1 MFLDI
6 QRNLELGTSETGLW
20 GGWGGVAASEF
31 LFVLHF
37 FKPKFNHCL
46 PLSVNHY
53 YLTNSCCRDLIDLF
67 SSIDLDVYY
76 LALKVRG
83 LSARTPCQGWGWGY
97 TSVDQQ
103 VEILQ
108 MRKYHRYKYHKH
120 WNILDTEILII
131 LKCYTHRNVE
141 ITTTFSQAW
150 AQAEFQQG
158 CSCQRGRRH
167 CAWPGRRWLK
177 VSIVFVIVVGD
188 VVVVVIVVVV
198 VVVIVVVFV
207 VIVVDVVVVVAVVVV
222 VVVVDAVVVVAHD
235 IVDGVIVV
243 VGEISKKGW
252 IPFLIS

>member
-1 MFLDI
+1 MFVFKCFLI
-6 QRNLELGTSETGLW
+6 FREIWNWAPRRQGSEED
-20 GGWGGVAASEF
+20 GGVLQQVSFF
-31 LFVLHF
+31 LFYIF

-120 WNILDTEILII
+120 
-131 LKCYTHRNVE
+131 
-141 ITTTFSQAW
+141 
-150 AQAEFQQG
+150 
-158 CSCQRGRRH
+158 
-167 CAWPGRRWLK
+167 
-177 VSIVFVIVVGD
+177 
-188 VVVVVIVVVV
+188 
-198 VVVIVVVFV
+198 
-207 VIVVDVVVVVAVVVV
+207 
-222 VVVVDAVVVVAHD
+222 
-235 IVDGVIVV
+235 
-243 VGEISKKGW
+243 
-252 IPFLIS
+252 

>member
-167 CAWPGRRWLK
+167 CAWPGGRWLK

-198 VVVIVVVFV
+198 IVVVFV
-207 VIVVDVVVVVAVVVV
+207 VTRSYAALRAADLDWIVGPGYSLGRV
-222 VVVVDAVVVVAHD
+222 HS
-235 IVDGVIVV
+235 
-243 VGEISKKGW
+243 GEKPWKTN
-252 IPFLIS
+252 LERY